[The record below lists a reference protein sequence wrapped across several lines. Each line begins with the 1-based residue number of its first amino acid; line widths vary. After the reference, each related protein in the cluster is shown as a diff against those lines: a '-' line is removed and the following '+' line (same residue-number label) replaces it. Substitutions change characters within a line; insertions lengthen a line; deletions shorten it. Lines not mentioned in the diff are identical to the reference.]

1 MMLRRSGLP
10 QRKKGRT
17 DVSMGKSSSFMNT
30 RNVAPRS
37 EGGEA
42 GQALGDLGMVVLR
55 SALAGTLLWV
65 GALKFVEYEAEQ
77 IQPMV
82 STSPLFSRIN
92 RMLGKRKLAGLIG
105 ATEMVLGALIAAR
118 PLSPKASA
126 LGSLGATAMFV
137 STLSFILSMPG
148 VWHEEH
154 GFPALSM
161 EGQFL
166 AKDGVL
172 LGAAIV
178 TAAEALRGAR
188 GA

>member
-1 MMLRRSGLP
+1 
-10 QRKKGRT
+10 
-17 DVSMGKSSSFMNT
+17 MGKSSSFMNM

-42 GQALGDLGMVVLR
+42 GQALGDAGMVFLR

-82 STSPLFSRIN
+82 STSPLFSWIN

-105 ATEMVLGALIAAR
+105 ITEIVLGALIAAR

-126 LGSLGATAMFV
+126 LGSLGATAMFL

-178 TAAEALRGAR
+178 TAGESLRAAR
-188 GA
+188 ET

>member
-1 MMLRRSGLP
+1 
-10 QRKKGRT
+10 
-17 DVSMGKSSSFMNT
+17 MGISSSFMNT
-30 RNVAPRS
+30 KNIVARS
-37 EGGEA
+37 EGSQA
-42 GQALGDLGMVVLR
+42 GQALGDVSMPVLR

-65 GALKFVEYEAEQ
+65 GALKFVEYEAEL

-82 STSPLFSRIN
+82 STSPLFSQIN
-92 RMLGKRKLAGLIG
+92 RMLGTRGIAGLIG
-105 ATEMVLGALIAAR
+105 TTEIVMGALIAAR

-126 LGSLGATAMFV
+126 LGSLGATAMFLT
-137 STLSFILSMPG
+137 TLSFILTMPG

-178 TAAEALRGAR
+178 TAAESLRAAR
-188 GA
+188 AT

>member
-1 MMLRRSGLP
+1 
-10 QRKKGRT
+10 
-17 DVSMGKSSSFMNT
+17 MGKTSSFMNA
-30 RNVAPRS
+30 RNAAARLEEDNVAQP
-37 EGGEA
+37 
-42 GQALGDLGMVVLR
+42 LGDAGIVFLR
-55 SALAGTLLWV
+55 SALAGSLLWV
-65 GALKFVEYEAEQ
+65 GTLKFVEYEAEN

-82 STSPLFSRIN
+82 STSPLFSRLN
-92 RMLGKRKLAGLIG
+92 RVLGTRKIAGLIG
-105 ATEMVLGALIAAR
+105 ITEIAMGALIAAR

-126 LGSLGATAMFV
+126 LGSLGATAMFLT
-137 STLSFILSMPG
+137 TLSFILSMPG

-178 TAAEALRGAR
+178 TAAESLRA
-188 GA
+188 ASET

>member
-1 MMLRRSGLP
+1 
-10 QRKKGRT
+10 
-17 DVSMGKSSSFMNT
+17 MGKSTSFMNI
-30 RNVAPRS
+30 RNVAARS

-42 GQALGDLGMVVLR
+42 GQALGDAAMVVLR
-55 SALAGTLLWV
+55 SSLAGTLLWV

-82 STSPLFSRIN
+82 STSPLFSPIYR
-92 RMLGKRKLAGLIG
+92 RLGTRKIAGLIG
-105 ATEMVLGALIAAR
+105 ITEIALGALIAAR
-118 PLSPKASA
+118 PLSPRASA
-126 LGSLGATAMFV
+126 LGSFGATAMFL
-137 STLSFILSMPG
+137 STLSFVLSMPG

-172 LGAAIV
+172 LGAALV
-178 TAAEALRGAR
+178 TAAEALRAAR
-188 GA
+188 EA